1 MKCPLLVYCLKEFI
15 IIIFANMIRFI
26 NYKYLN
32 ELQCMFNLL
41 NICVIIMY
49 TDEEKTQEKK
59 YGKTTLGDA
68 SCSVYFEW

>member
-1 MKCPLLVYCLKEFI
+1 MKCPLLVYCLKEFT

-26 NYKYLN
+26 NDKYLN
-32 ELQCMFNLL
+32 ELQCMFKLL

-59 YGKTTLGDA
+59 YGNATLGDA